1 MSGRMTALE
10 HLTEN
15 ALIAMQKADKESE
28 SVYEAF
34 LETMQNGYGRE
45 ALEMYGIDKNVLWE
59 VLQYVYYTWIKERNE
74 K

>member
-1 MSGRMTALE
+1 MTALE

-15 ALIAMQKADKESE
+15 ALIAMQKADEKGE

-34 LETMQNGYGRE
+34 LETMKTGYGRE
-45 ALEMYGIDKNVLWE
+45 ALEMYGTDKNVLWE
-59 VLQYVYYTWIKERNE
+59 VLQYVYFTWIKERDDD

>member
-1 MSGRMTALE
+1 MTALE